1 MSTAFDER
9 RRALEEKWA
18 HDEELRFKVHVRRAK
33 LMGLWAAA
41 EMALKQAEADAYAK
55 ALVALDMS
63 QGGDEE
69 VLHKIQSDFAAKSI
83 VRTDHLLRSKME
95 ELLELAKEQVMTEG

>member
-33 LMGLWAAA
+33 LMGLWAAT
-41 EMALKQAEADAYAK
+41 EMALSPAEADAYAK
-55 ALVALDMS
+55 TLVALDMS
-63 QGGDEE
+63 RGGDEE
-69 VLHKIQSDFAAKSI
+69 VVQKILSDFAAKSI
-83 VRTDHLLRSKME
+83 GRTDHLLRTKMA
-95 ELLELAKEQVMTEG
+95 ELLEQAKDQIMTEG

>member
-33 LMGLWAAA
+33 LVGLWAAA
-41 EMALKQAEADAYAK
+41 EMALSQGEADAYAK
-55 ALVALDMS
+55 TLVALDMS
-63 QGGDEE
+63 RGGDEE
-69 VLHKIQSDFAAKSI
+69 VVQKIHSDFAAKSI
-83 VRTDHLLRSKME
+83 VRTEHLLRAKMAE
-95 ELLELAKEQVMTEG
+95 FLELAKEQVMAEG